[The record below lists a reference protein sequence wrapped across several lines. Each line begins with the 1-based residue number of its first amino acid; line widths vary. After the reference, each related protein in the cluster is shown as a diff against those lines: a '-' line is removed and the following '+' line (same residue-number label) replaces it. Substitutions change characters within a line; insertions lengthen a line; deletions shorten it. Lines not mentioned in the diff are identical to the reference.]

1 MDRSLRIAR
10 IAGIPIVINLSWVI
24 TLAFVTT
31 LLAIR
36 VYPDVLPPGSPY
48 RNDVALHWVMAIVSG
63 VMFFVSILLHELAHS
78 LVARKQGIGVKS
90 ITLFIFGGVS
100 QITGESTR
108 PLHEFVMAIVGPLT
122 SLVLGVAFIGM
133 WALTG
138 FADGEPYAIVLEWLG
153 FMNIVL
159 AVFNMA
165 PGFPMDG
172 GRVLRSVLWGVTHN
186 QLRSTRLA
194 TLVSRG
200 IGFAMMGVGG
210 VALLGLIHVID
221 PWSGV
226 WFVVLGLFIESSARQ
241 SWVQAKALNVLAQF
255 RAEDIMSPE
264 LVTAEERDEL
274 RYLLA
279 RGGRRFIFFVLDG
292 DDHVVGVLTEKEA
305 AKPESDPRAT
315 ASELM
320 VKPENFTVAPPT
332 ADAASL
338 FQTMESASIW
348 HLPIVSNGRVL
359 GVVSRE
365 NLIRLLA
372 RGLAAEAGLV
382 ARPG

>member
-1 MDRSLRIAR
+1 MDRSIRIAR
-10 IAGIPIVINLSWVI
+10 VAGIPIVINLSWLI
-24 TLAFVTT
+24 TLGFVTT

-36 VYPDVLPPGSPY
+36 VYPEVLPPGSVY
-48 RNDVALHWVMAIVSG
+48 RQDAALHWLMAIVSG
-63 VMFFVSILLHELAHS
+63 TMFFVSILLHELAHS

-100 QITGESTR
+100 QISGESTR

-122 SLVLGVAFIGM
+122 SLLLGAIFLGL
-133 WALTG
+133 WAVTG

-153 FMNIVL
+153 FMNVVL

-172 GRVLRSVLWGVTHN
+172 GRVLRSILWGVTHN

-200 IGFAMMGVGG
+200 IGFAMIGAGG
-210 VALLGLIHVID
+210 VALLGVVSFID

-226 WFVVLGLFIESSARQ
+226 WFIVLGLFLESSARQ
-241 SWVQAKALNVLAQF
+241 SWVQARALNVLAQF
-255 RAEDIMSPE
+255 RAEDIMTPD
-264 LVTAEERDEL
+264 LVTAEARDEL

-279 RGGRRFIFFVLDG
+279 RGGRRFIFFVLD
-292 DDHVVGVLTEKEA
+292 DYDHVVGVLTEKEA
-305 AKPESDPRAT
+305 AQPDGDPRAT
-315 ASELM
+315 ASQLM
-320 VKPENFTVAPPT
+320 IRPENFTVAPPN
-332 ADAASL
+332 ADGASL

-348 HLPIVSNGRVL
+348 HLPIVSDGRVL

-382 ARPG
+382 ARPS